1 MSSSERENIVLE
13 SASNRKD
20 AENLHYIE
28 TLINDGAITP
38 IDADI
43 DTYEI
48 HLPPWFDEE
57 KFKRGQRYFRDN
69 LTAIVTAG
77 FCGLISVLAVPSIL
91 DVIIFTERSATL
103 TKAYKRYV
111 LTVLHTLNWYQEEL
125 RPGSNSWKS
134 LEYVRRIHAVSGK
147 KANTA
152 NSRMLVS
159 QKDVAITQF
168 GFVGYVVLN
177 HQKLGVQHSQE
188 GVEGF
193 VHLWRTIGYMLGLED
208 RFNLCTDDFE
218 TSAQRMALVN
228 AHFLRP
234 SLQNPSAEFVHMTKI
249 MIEGMWC
256 YSILLNYE
264 AFMFMTKR
272 LSNVPGHH
280 YWDDEPRDGAKT
292 VYREMGWL
300 DRVMLHILMVVH
312 EVLLNFT
319 LARWLLN
326 WVFLFNTNVMNKYLP
341 LLAMMKHGVRKAYV
355 KIVY

>member
-1 MSSSERENIVLE
+1 
-13 SASNRKD
+13 
-20 AENLHYIE
+20 
-28 TLINDGAITP
+28 
-38 IDADI
+38 
-43 DTYEI
+43 
-48 HLPPWFDEE
+48 
-57 KFKRGQRYFRDN
+57 
-69 LTAIVTAG
+69 
-77 FCGLISVLAVPSIL
+77 
-91 DVIIFTERSATL
+91 
-103 TKAYKRYV
+103 
-111 LTVLHTLNWYQEEL
+111 
-125 RPGSNSWKS
+125 
-134 LEYVRRIHAVSGK
+134 
-147 KANTA
+147 
-152 NSRMLVS
+152 
-159 QKDVAITQF
+159 
-168 GFVGYVVLN
+168 
-177 HQKLGVQHSQE
+177 
-188 GVEGF
+188 
-193 VHLWRTIGYMLGLED
+193 
-208 RFNLCTDDFE
+208 
-218 TSAQRMALVN
+218 MALVN

-292 VYREMGWL
+292 VYKEMGWL
-300 DRVMLHILMVVH
+300 DRVMLNILMVIH

>member
-1 MSSSERENIVLE
+1 MRKTCSSNYLEELTNI
-13 SASNRKD
+13 
-20 AENLHYIE
+20 AEKIAVDKHNVHFQM
-28 TLINDGAITP
+28 D
-38 IDADI
+38 
-43 DTYEI
+43 
-48 HLPPWFDEE
+48 LPPWFDRD
-57 KFKRGQRYFRDN
+57 KFERGQRFFLDN
-69 LTAIVTAG
+69 YVAIMTAHM
-77 FCGLISVLAVPSIL
+77 CGLLTVYAVLPIL
-91 DVIIFTERSATL
+91 RMLMFTKRSSTPEA
-103 TKAYKRYV
+103 AYKRYYR
-111 LTVLHTLNWYQEEL
+111 TVLHIYSWYTEEL
-125 RPGSNSWKS
+125 QSGSNSWKS

-292 VYREMGWL
+292 VYKEMGWL
-300 DRVMLHILMVVH
+300 DRVMLNILMVIH